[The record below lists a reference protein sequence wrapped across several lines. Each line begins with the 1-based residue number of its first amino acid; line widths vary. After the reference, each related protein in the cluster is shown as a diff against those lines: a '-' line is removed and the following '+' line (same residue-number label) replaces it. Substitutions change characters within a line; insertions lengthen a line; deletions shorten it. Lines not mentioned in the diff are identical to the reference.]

1 MDGAFQPPLHLL
13 ARTRTAAPVTVVPE
27 PARHYARVMV
37 EPGMAKAGKPLSNRQ
52 RAALDALDEVLADD
66 TLAFAHRL
74 QRGEMLVIDNVAA
87 VHGRTAFT
95 DGATPTEKR
104 LLQRVWMWRRHDA
117 VGDDPVTLD
126 AVDFG

>member
-37 EPGMAKAGKPLSNRQ
+37 EPGMARAGKPLTNRQ

-66 TLAFAHRL
+66 SLAFTHRL
-74 QRGEMLVIDNVAA
+74 QRGEMLVIDNVAT

-95 DGATPTEKR
+95 MARRRARSACCSGCGCGGATTR
-104 LLQRVWMWRRHDA
+104 SVMTR
-117 VGDDPVTLD
+117 
-126 AVDFG
+126 